1 MSPEQA
7 EARGGKNLTGISL
20 CAGDV
25 FGRALWVGRETW
37 SSPTERIEQSCVA
50 RELNTFR
57 HALLCA
63 LTEGKN
69 AREELVGEATPSSD
83 RALALVDQH
92 IHALC
97 DAVWIADVESLVL
110 TEHLSVRSAI
120 HKVWV
125 DAQRVAHLVRDP
137 QPQRRARR
145 LAGVGRCVLA
155 GLDDRRAATAL
166 HSPGTGTVLLVGDE
180 LFLADLLPAG
190 PVCPVAV
197 VCAAGLVDEDLL
209 CWLQAR
215 SMPAVEL
222 ESGVP
227 AALQNGDGVRVTAL
241 EPGQEGYVVGEP
253 GRLDAPS
260 VQG

>member
-1 MSPEQA
+1 MSLEQ
-7 EARGGKNLTGISL
+7 GGAVGAKHLSGRSL
-20 CAGDV
+20 CAGDAW
-25 FGRALWVGRETW
+25 GRALWVGREIWT
-37 SSPTERIEQSCVA
+37 SPTERIEGGAVA

-57 HALLCA
+57 HARLCA

-69 AREELVGEATPSSD
+69 AREALLAEGFGSAD

-97 DAVWIADVESLVL
+97 DAVWVTDVESLVM

-120 HKVWV
+120 HKVLV

-137 QPQRRARR
+137 QPRRRARR

-166 HSPGTGTVLLVGDE
+166 HSPGTGTVLLGGDD
-180 LFLADLLPAG
+180 LILADLLPAG

-197 VCAAGLVDEDLL
+197 VCGVGLLNESLL
-209 CWLQAR
+209 SWLRAR
-215 SMPAVEL
+215 DIPAVEL

-227 AALQNGDGVRVTAL
+227 AALQNGDWLRVTAL
-241 EPGQEGYVVGEP
+241 EPGQAGRVGSDP
-253 GRLDAPS
+253 GLADSLP
-260 VQG
+260 V

>member
-1 MSPEQA
+1 MTLA
-7 EARGGKNLTGISL
+7 GGEAAGAMNLTGRSL

-37 SSPTERIEQSCVA
+37 TSPTERIERDYVA

-69 AREELVGEATPSSD
+69 VREQLVGEGIKSAE
-83 RALALVDQH
+83 RALVLVDQH

-97 DAVWIADVESLVL
+97 DAVWIADVESLVM

-120 HKVWV
+120 HKVLT

-137 QPQRRARR
+137 QPRRRVRR

-166 HSPGTGTVLLVGDE
+166 HSPGTGTVLLVGDD

-197 VCAAGLVDEDLL
+197 VCAVDLLNEDLL
-209 CWLQAR
+209 SWLRAR
-215 SMPAVEL
+215 DMPAVEL

-227 AALQNGDGVRVTAL
+227 TALQNGDWLRVTAL
-241 EPGQEGYVVGEP
+241 EPGQEGRVGGDP
-253 GRLDAPS
+253 GRSDALP
-260 VQG
+260 V